1 MEESGQHISESLQP
15 TSEVQPVQDNKVN
28 DSYKATSGRPEL
40 RTQTTIIPLEGK
52 KSHAIQVLN
61 SKEELFMIPVID
73 ATDDEDARLTVEQ
86 MNRDANRARGSKFM
100 RNSASLIGRSY
111 QESWKK
117 TKK

>member
-1 MEESGQHISESLQP
+1 MEESGQHAGESLQP

-28 DSYKATSGRPEL
+28 EL

-100 RNSASLIGRSY
+100 RNSTSLIGRSY